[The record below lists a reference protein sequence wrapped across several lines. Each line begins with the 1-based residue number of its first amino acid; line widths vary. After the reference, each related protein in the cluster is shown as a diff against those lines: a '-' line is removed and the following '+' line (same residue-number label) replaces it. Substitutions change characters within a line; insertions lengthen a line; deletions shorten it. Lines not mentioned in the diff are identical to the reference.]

1 MEMTFLVSHTL
12 SSPHSA
18 KLALIKMAS
27 ARVTAN

>member
-1 MEMTFLVSHTL
+1 MEMTFLVFHTL

-27 ARVTAN
+27 CEGHG